1 MGHEPITRFNTFQHT
16 STYLGV
22 PALLSLWFLIL
33 LSTLFLHIKKKN
45 PYFWLLWVFAAV
57 HGLFSSCG
65 ARASHCAG
73 FSCGGAQALGARASV
88 VAAHG
93 LSSCGS
99 RALEHRL
106 SSCGAWR
113 LPCTF
118 EIFLYQGSN
127 PSLLHW

>member
-1 MGHEPITRFNTFQHT
+1 MGREPITHFNTFQHT

-22 PALLSLWFLIL
+22 PALRSLWFLIL

-65 ARASHCAG
+65 ARASHCGG
-73 FSCGGAQALGARASV
+73 FSCGGAGSRRT
-88 VAAHG
+88 G
-93 LSSCGS
+93 FSSRSTWAQQLCS

-106 SSCGAWR
+106 SSRGAWL
-113 LPCTF
+113 LPRAF